1 MSFITGAKHRN
12 LICVMSQAISLL
24 EEYSTNNHITFEK
37 LVSIKKD
44 RDILISISVEFDGH
58 LEELRSLAKKY
69 LAIEKRAR
77 ADLRREKLLLKK
89 GQSMAKCPV
98 N

>member
-12 LICVMSQAISLL
+12 LICVMSQAISVL
-24 EEYSTNNHITFEK
+24 EEYSTNNNITFEK
-37 LVSIKKD
+37 LVSLKKD
-44 RDILISISVEFDGH
+44 RDFLISISVEFDGH
-58 LEELRSLAKKY
+58 LEELRGLSKKY
-69 LAIEKRAR
+69 LAIEKRFR

-89 GQSMAKCPV
+89 NQTKAKCPV